1 MDNMEKW
8 TKLMIRHGFH
18 PEDMETGITSQWL
31 AQTFAALIQRHQH
44 LDTISE
50 TDWMEALQQTA
61 KQIVFYNDDIPG
73 RETLVDPTKNELPL
87 IQIDPYV
94 RGIVRW
100 LNMMHIYTVYS
111 CDGEGVRP
119 ATIYFLEDLSAQQLS
134 IIRACTP
141 PHVRIRAEKR
151 KVTLFYQ
158 RGHIDDLLTMAERL
172 YNVWRNPELLMTYR
186 LETFKHRLY
195 SLLSINGK
203 SGKEAMIRQI
213 LYRKL
218 QQKTDW
224 CEIDDYGN
232 LLAAVHCG
240 NGPTILLSAHMD
252 TVRPFSPKRTI
263 IENGTIL
270 SSSRGILGADDRAG
284 IAVILEILDFI
295 RHSRFKGTLKI
306 AFTVEEEIGC
316 LGSRHI
322 DPTFLQDIDVA
333 IVVDRRGT
341 RDIVT
346 SYAGIVPFCDDNYG
360 RIFETAGA
368 LAGMPDWK
376 MAPGGLS
383 DAKVFAEFGIPS
395 VNLSVGYEHEH
406 TELETLDYK
415 ATLETVLLLEA
426 VFENNMI
433 TKELFATCKG

>member
-18 PEDMETGITSQWL
+18 PEDTETGITSRWL
-31 AQTFAALIQRHQH
+31 AQTFTTLIQRHQS

-50 TDWMEALQQTA
+50 TDWMETLQQTA

-94 RGIVRW
+94 RGIIRW

-119 ATIYFLEDLSAQQLS
+119 ATIYFLEDLTAQQLA

-141 PHVRIRAEKR
+141 QQVRIKAEKR

-186 LETFKHRLY
+186 LEVFKRRLY
-195 SLLSINGK
+195 PLLSINGK
-203 SGKEAMIRQI
+203 SGSEAVIRQT

-224 CEIDDYGN
+224 CEIDNYGN
-232 LLAAVHCG
+232 VLATVYCG

-252 TVRPFSPKRTI
+252 TVRPFSMKRTI
-263 IENGTIL
+263 IENGTVL

-322 DPTFLQDIDVA
+322 DTTFLQDVDAA

-376 MAPGGLS
+376 MPPGGLS

-395 VNLSVGYEHEH
+395 VNLSVGYRHEH
-406 TELETLDYK
+406 TEFETLDYK
-415 ATLETVLLLEA
+415 AALETVLLLEA

>member
-1 MDNMEKW
+1 MEKW

-18 PEDMETGITSQWL
+18 PENTETGITSQWL
-31 AQTFAALIQRHQH
+31 AQTFATLIQRHQH
-44 LDTISE
+44 LHTISE

-61 KQIVFYNDDIPG
+61 KQMVSHNHDIPG
-73 RETLVDPTKNELPL
+73 SETLVDPTKNELPL

-100 LNMMHIYTVYS
+100 LNMMHIYTFYS

-119 ATIYFLEDLSAQQLS
+119 ATIYFLDDLSAQQLA

-141 PHVRIRAEKR
+141 LQVRIKAKKR
-151 KVTLFYQ
+151 KVKLFYQ
-158 RGHIDDLLTMAERL
+158 RGRIGDLLTMAERL

-203 SGKEAMIRQI
+203 SGREAVVRQM

-224 CEIDDYGN
+224 REIDDYGN

-270 SSSRGILGADDRAG
+270 SSSCGILGADDRAG

-376 MAPGGLS
+376 MTPGGLS

-406 TELETLDYK
+406 TKLETLDYK
-415 ATLETVLLLEA
+415 ATLETVMLLET

-433 TKELFATCKG
+433 TEEFVATCKG

>member
-1 MDNMEKW
+1 MGSMEKW
-8 TKLMIRHGFH
+8 TKLMIRNGFH
-18 PEDMETGITSQWL
+18 PEDEETGITSQWL
-31 AQTFAALIQRHQH
+31 AQTFATLIQQRQH
-44 LDTISE
+44 LDAISE

-61 KQIVFYNDDIPG
+61 KQMVFRNDIPG

-100 LNMMHIYTVYS
+100 LNMMHIYTIYS

-119 ATIYFLEDLSAQQLS
+119 ATIYFLEDLSAQQLA

-141 PHVRIRAEKR
+141 QQIRIKAEKR
-151 KVTLFYQ
+151 KATLFYQ

-195 SLLSINGK
+195 SLLSINGR
-203 SGKEAMIRQI
+203 SGRETMIRQM
-213 LYRKL
+213 LYGRL
-218 QQKTDW
+218 RQKTDW
-224 CEIDDYGN
+224 CQIDAYGN
-232 LLAAVHCG
+232 LLAAVYCG

-295 RHSRFKGTLKI
+295 RHSRFQGTLKI

-316 LGSRHI
+316 LGSRNI
-322 DPTFLQDIDVA
+322 DPTFLQDVDAA

-346 SYAGIVPFCDDNYG
+346 SYAGIVPFCTDEYG

-376 MAPGGLS
+376 MTHGGLS

-406 TELETLDYK
+406 TEFETLDYS
-415 ATLETVLLLEA
+415 ATLETVLLLET
-426 VFENNMI
+426 VLENNMI
-433 TKELFATCKG
+433 TEKLVATCKG

>member
-1 MDNMEKW
+1 MEKLI
-8 TKLMIRHGFH
+8 KFMIRQGFL
-18 PEDMETGITSQWL
+18 PEDAETGITSQWL
-31 AQTFAALIQRHQH
+31 AQTFATLIQRHQH

-50 TDWMEALQQTA
+50 TDWLEALQQTA
-61 KQIVFYNDDIPG
+61 RRMVCHNHDIPG
-73 RETLVDPTKNELPL
+73 REMLLDPRKNELPL

-100 LNMMHIYTVYS
+100 LNMMHIYTFNS
-111 CDGEGVRP
+111 CDGEGRP
-119 ATIYFLEDLSAQQLS
+119 PARIDFLNDLSATQAS

-141 PHVRIRAEKR
+141 ESVDVKLKKR
-151 KVTLFYQ
+151 KAAFSYKKGQ
-158 RGHIDDLLTMAERL
+158 IADLLTIAERL
-172 YNVWRNPELLMTYR
+172 HNVWRNPETLKVYRSEKLKQRLMPLLHIQGESGEER
-186 LETFKHRLY
+186 AIRHWLHRY
-195 SLLSINGK
+195 
-203 SGKEAMIRQI
+203 
-213 LYRKL
+213 L
-218 QQKTDW
+218 QSRANWLRTDG
-224 CEIDDYGN
+224 YGN

-240 NGPTILLSAHMD
+240 KGPVILLSAHMD
-252 TVRPFSPKRTI
+252 TVQSFHPSRTI

-270 SSSRGILGADDRAG
+270 KSSDGILGADDRAG

-295 RHSRFKGTLKI
+295 RHSRFQGTLKI

-322 DPTFLQDIDVA
+322 DPAFLRDVDAA

-346 SYAGIVPFCDDNYG
+346 SWAGRVPFCPDEYG

-376 MAPGGLS
+376 MTHGGLS

-406 TELETLDYK
+406 TEFETLDYK
-415 ATLETVLLLEA
+415 ATLETVLLLET

-433 TKELFATCKG
+433 SEKIVAT